1 MHVREVLSRGTNKES
16 LKVMVEKCRS
26 EDKGKFK
33 GGSAV
38 ANAVERREG
47 GGGLI
52 ENLPYPFYSV
62 SFLKWAI
69 CSCTI
74 IFDEQLEWVY

>member
-1 MHVREVLSRGTNKES
+1 
-16 LKVMVEKCRS
+16 MVEKCRS

-47 GGGLI
+47 GGGRRLNR
-52 ENLPYPFYSV
+52 EFAV
-62 SFLKWAI
+62 SILFSLL
-69 CSCTI
+69 S
-74 IFDEQLEWVY
+74 

>member
-1 MHVREVLSRGTNKES
+1 
-16 LKVMVEKCRS
+16 MVEKCRS

-47 GGGLI
+47 GGGGRRLNR
-52 ENLPYPFYSV
+52 EFAV
-62 SFLKWAI
+62 SILFSLL
-69 CSCTI
+69 S
-74 IFDEQLEWVY
+74 

>member
-1 MHVREVLSRGTNKES
+1 
-16 LKVMVEKCRS
+16 MVEKCRS

-47 GGGLI
+47 GGRLNR
-52 ENLPYPFYSV
+52 EFAV
-62 SFLKWAI
+62 SILFSLL
-69 CSCTI
+69 S
-74 IFDEQLEWVY
+74 

>member
-1 MHVREVLSRGTNKES
+1 
-16 LKVMVEKCRS
+16 MVEKCRS

-47 GGGLI
+47 GRGGGGGGGVKGKFAEPI
-52 ENLPYPFYSV
+52 
-62 SFLKWAI
+62 
-69 CSCTI
+69 
-74 IFDEQLEWVY
+74 

>member
-1 MHVREVLSRGTNKES
+1 
-16 LKVMVEKCRS
+16 MVEKCRS

-47 GGGLI
+47 GRGGGGGGLNR
-52 ENLPYPFYSV
+52 EFAV
-62 SFLKWAI
+62 SILFSLL
-69 CSCTI
+69 S
-74 IFDEQLEWVY
+74 

>member
-47 GGGLI
+47 GGGGGGGVKLHVPKRPLAPPPRGGYFI
-52 ENLPYPFYSV
+52 
-62 SFLKWAI
+62 
-69 CSCTI
+69 
-74 IFDEQLEWVY
+74 

>member
-1 MHVREVLSRGTNKES
+1 
-16 LKVMVEKCRS
+16 MVEKCRS

-47 GGGLI
+47 GGGGGGGV
-52 ENLPYPFYSV
+52 F
-62 SFLKWAI
+62 
-69 CSCTI
+69 
-74 IFDEQLEWVY
+74 

>member
-47 GGGLI
+47 GGGGRLNR
-52 ENLPYPFYSV
+52 EFAV
-62 SFLKWAI
+62 SILFSLL
-69 CSCTI
+69 S
-74 IFDEQLEWVY
+74 

>member
-1 MHVREVLSRGTNKES
+1 
-16 LKVMVEKCRS
+16 MVEKCRS

-47 GGGLI
+47 GGGGRLNI
-52 ENLPYPFYSV
+52 EFAV
-62 SFLKWAI
+62 SILFSLL
-69 CSCTI
+69 S
-74 IFDEQLEWVY
+74 

>member
-1 MHVREVLSRGTNKES
+1 MGSFKPLNSKES

-33 GGSAV
+33 GGSVV

-47 GGGLI
+47 RG
-52 ENLPYPFYSV
+52 E
-62 SFLKWAI
+62 A
-69 CSCTI
+69 
-74 IFDEQLEWVY
+74 